1 MRNLSLKS
9 MFQKCLPII
18 LILFCLW
25 DAFPEE
31 EYQKFLGSDIDLN
44 SVSINNSHEQL
55 LKERFSQKPELLIE
69 TDMVKQAIQWARGLL
84 NEQKT
89 IPLTTYTLYREF
101 QRTGDRKKYENP
113 YFMKRSMLTAATLLI
128 YFEKDDSLLPLAND
142 LIWSICEESSWVLPA
157 HERTEKYTYVDLFSA
172 ETATQLA
179 HTLLFLEDKLPEEIQ
194 KRIRYEVKKR
204 VMQPYLF
211 YAEEKYGW
219 VQGRNNWTG
228 VCAGSV
234 GECFLIL
241 ENNEKILQKAIT
253 LVTNQLARFLHN
265 GFAEDGGCLEGISYW
280 NYGLTHYVSFS
291 ELLYEATEGKVNLIC
306 NPRMYQIALYPY
318 VVYLGNGQFAS
329 FSDAP
334 SKFYPESF
342 ITHRLAERFSAYD
355 RLSTK
360 HQSFIYHRLGE
371 QLSIDYLHGLAN
383 PNPTDWL
390 WGNVVR
396 NILWS
401 YPYANQ
407 KSPEIPIEN
416 AYLPKSGIAKLVVKD
431 NGGNIH
437 ILVCKAGSN
446 NEPHNHNDVGS
457 FIYVVNDDIFLTDP
471 GAGLYSKDYFSP
483 KRYENIFTNSYG
495 HSLPVIA
502 GKLQSAGEKFKGEL
516 VYEPPNKVTITFHK
530 TYSVPSLKKAERIF
544 ILDNNGLKMT
554 DSFEFS
560 GKGEEIEEALISW
573 LPVTIRDNT
582 ANIGGQKGSI
592 AIKSDSGKFEVESLK
607 KQCEENHHSGE
618 LSRIKL
624 NIPAQTKS
632 EVSFIMTY
640 RPAR

>member
-1 MRNLSLKS
+1 MKNLSLKS

-18 LILFCLW
+18 IFFCLW
-25 DAFPEE
+25 NASSEE
-31 EYQKFLGSDIDLN
+31 EYQKILGSDIDLN
-44 SVSINNSHEQL
+44 SVSINNNHEQL
-55 LKERFSQKPELLIE
+55 LKERFLQKPELILQ
-69 TDMVKQAIQWARGLL
+69 TDMGRQAVQWARGLL

-101 QRTGDRKKYENP
+101 QRTGDRGKYENP
-113 YFMKRSMLTAATLLI
+113 YFMKRTMLTAATLLI
-128 YFEKDDSLLPLAND
+128 YFEKDDSMLSLAND
-142 LIWSICEESSWVLPA
+142 LIWSICEETSWVLPA

-179 HTLLFLEDKLPEEIQ
+179 HTLLFLEDKLPKEIQ
-194 KRIRYEVKKR
+194 QRIRYEVKKR

-211 YAEEKYGW
+211 YSEKKYGW

-241 ENNEKILQKAIT
+241 ENNEKILRKAVT
-253 LVTNQLARFLHN
+253 MVTNQLVRFLQN

-291 ELLYEATEGKVNLIC
+291 ELLYEATGGKVNLIC
-306 NPRMYQIALYPY
+306 NPRMYQIAFYPY

-355 RLSTK
+355 RLSNRP
-360 HQSFIYHRLGE
+360 QPFIYHKLGE

-383 PNPTDWL
+383 PIPTDWL
-390 WGNVVR
+390 FGNVVR
-396 NILWS
+396 NIFWS

-407 KSPEIPIEN
+407 KPPEIPIESV
-416 AYLPKSGIAKLVVKD
+416 YLPKSGIAKIVVKD
-431 NGGNIH
+431 NGGNVH
-437 ILVCKAGSN
+437 ILLCKAGSN
-446 NEPHNHNDVGS
+446 SEPHNHNDVGS

-471 GAGLYSKDYFSP
+471 GAGLYSKEYFSP
-483 KRYENIFTNSYG
+483 KRYENIFANSYG

-516 VYEPPNKVTITFHK
+516 VYEATNKVTITFHAA
-530 TYSVPSLKKAERIF
+530 YDIPSLKKAERIF
-544 ILDNNGLKMT
+544 ILENNSLKMT

-560 GKGEEIEEALISW
+560 DKGKAIEEALITW
-573 LPVTIRDNT
+573 LPVTIKNNI
-582 ANIGGQKGSI
+582 ANIEGQRGIISI
-592 AIKSDSGKFEVESLK
+592 AASDGKFDVESLK
-607 KQCEENHHSGE
+607 QQCEANHCPGE

-624 NIPAQTKS
+624 NIPARTKS
-632 EVSFIMTY
+632 EVSFNINY
-640 RPAR
+640 IKK